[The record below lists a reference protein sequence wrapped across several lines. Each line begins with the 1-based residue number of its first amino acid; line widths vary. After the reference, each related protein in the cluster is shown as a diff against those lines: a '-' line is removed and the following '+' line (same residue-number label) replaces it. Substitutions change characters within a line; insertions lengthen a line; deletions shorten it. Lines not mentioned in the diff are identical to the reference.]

1 MNRIIVAFST
11 PDAQQKMTKLLES
24 GGSRVAG
31 QFATGAETIRAI
43 RKQGS
48 GIVVCGFKL
57 KDMTANDLAQRL
69 IGSAVV
75 LCVSAPLNLSYCQGE
90 NIFRLPTPVIRGD
103 FHASLNILHQ
113 LETQTL
119 RHGTPR
125 RGDAD
130 KQTISQAKERL
141 MALNGM
147 SEEEA
152 HRHLQKTSMDAGRT
166 LVETAKA
173 VLSA

>member
-1 MNRIIVAFST
+1 MNRIVVAFTT
-11 PDAQQKMTKLLES
+11 PEAQLKMSKLLES

-31 QFATGAETIRAI
+31 QFATGAEVIRAI

-48 GIVVCGFKL
+48 GIVICGFKL

-69 IGSAVV
+69 LGSAVV
-75 LCVSAPLNLSYCQGE
+75 LCVSAPLNLTYCQGE
-90 NIFRLPTPVIRGD
+90 NIFRLPTPVVRGD
-103 FHASLNILHQ
+103 FHASVNILHQ
-113 LETQTL
+113 LESQTL
-119 RHGTPR
+119 RHATPR

-130 KQTISQAKERL
+130 KQTISSAKERL
-141 MALNGM
+141 MESLGM

-152 HRHLQKTSMDAGRT
+152 HRYLQKTSMDAGRP
-166 LVETAKA
+166 LVETAKS